1 MQKSDLSCFGILPK
15 TAKNGQNTTS
25 MKTLLLWKYVEPDF
39 DISYSFPDVPTNPD
53 QNFIEI
59 EHLFTK

>member
-1 MQKSDLSCFGILPK
+1 MQKSGLSCFGILTK

-25 MKTLLLWKYVEPDF
+25 LKTLLLRKYVEPDF
-39 DISYSFPDVPTNPD
+39 DIWYNFPDVPTNPD

-59 EHLFTK
+59 EHPFTK